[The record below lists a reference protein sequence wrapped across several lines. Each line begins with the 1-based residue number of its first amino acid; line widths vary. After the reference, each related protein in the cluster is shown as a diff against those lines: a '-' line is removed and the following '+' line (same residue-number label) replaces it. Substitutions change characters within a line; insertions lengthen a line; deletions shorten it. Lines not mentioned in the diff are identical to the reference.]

1 MEDKEDTFTALTWP
15 IYATELVGEG
25 KHLVV
30 EEKWQL
36 QKAPEISHIYIW
48 VIDCVRVCQMCTRLY
63 LTYIKPQACSQST
76 HANITLP
83 QLFIWQQ

>member
-1 MEDKEDTFTALTWP
+1 MKPWAKHMRSYTSYCTLNINIHREDKEDTFTAITWP

-48 VIDCVRVCQMCTRLY
+48 VIDCQSMSDVY
-63 LTYIKPQACSQST
+63 QA
-76 HANITLP
+76 
-83 QLFIWQQ
+83 LFDIY